1 LQGDLEVAALLT
13 GGDDDA
19 VDDFAQG
26 FRGLAGVVG
35 MAQRFRQALDP
46 AAVDV
51 TDVGM
56 DVGQVGRGLRQPR
69 VEFVLFGFELGQ
81 TDRQGA
87 MVSALFD
94 DADDLVDSLFGV
106 GKLTAGRRA
115 RRAALAVEAVGFLRI
130 GRAWLRRRPPAPSG
144 GRAGRRARAP
154 PALCGG

>member
-1 LQGDLEVAALLT
+1 MQGDLKVAALLT

-87 MVSALFD
+87 MVSALMTRTT
-94 DADDLVDSLFGV
+94 SLIAFSV
-106 GKLTAGRRA
+106 SASSRRVVA
-115 RRAALAVEAVGFLRI
+115 PDVRRSR
-130 GRAWLRRRPPAPSG
+130 LRRLVSSA
-144 GRAGRRARAP
+144 
-154 PALCGG
+154 